1 MDLAALEEVS
11 DDDLRSWIEVLEERA
26 RDGPRDN
33 EEEGYL
39 SLKQIYQ
46 VLDPCGLRPTIS
58 SFMAFS
64 HPT

>member
-46 VLDPCGLRPTIS
+46 VR
-58 SFMAFS
+58 A
-64 HPT
+64 

>member
-26 RDGPRDN
+26 RDGHRDN

-46 VLDPCGLRPTIS
+46 VRAGSVWIATHHLILHGL
-58 SFMAFS
+58 
-64 HPT
+64 